1 MDKLMQVL
9 LLRVLI
15 SAISR
20 LLAGISRVIAR
31 PLMYLLL
38 ILGAGIMVLPFL
50 WMLSSSIMTL
60 GEANAGRLLPRA
72 ARLSCPYVNQPS
84 FDKAGTVTGFDVAT
98 EIRAGEQ
105 EIHTDSYYVEVQR
118 DEQAAEWQF
127 RLVNNKAEPVAIV
140 PHDQPDGALTDGW
153 QRIPDGGGTVD
164 TGRGLTITFA
174 DPATYAA
181 DTNLGRRSGASRT
194 DYANCCE
201 YPSDVLS
208 RQEVERAERTYTGRP
223 IPDDLSEC
231 RTTSRKVAYFFAEFV
246 GANYYKAW
254 NTARFNEYMWNSVRL
269 TAITLVGILVVST
282 LAAYA
287 FARMTFPGR
296 SFLFAVL
303 LSTMM
308 IPETVTMIPNY
319 LTVTGNNPVF
329 PFITKAWYNNWPA
342 LTVPFMAGFF
352 NIFLLRQFFAQIP
365 DELWDA
371 ARIDGAGHL
380 RFLWQVVLPLSK
392 APIMTVTI
400 FAFIGSWNAL
410 LWPLIATQA
419 GSDWWPI
426 SVGLQNF
433 VDEAGPQIHLW
444 MAAASIS
451 MLPVLIL
458 YFIAQR
464 QFIEGIATTGLKG

>member
-1 MDKLMQVL
+1 MDDK
-9 LLRVLI
+9 
-15 SAISR
+15 SAMR
-20 LLAGISRVIAR
+20 LSWDAVRRGISRGF
-31 PLMYLLL
+31 LYLLL

-50 WMLSSSIMTL
+50 WMLSTSVMTI

-72 ARLSCPYVNQPS
+72 ARLSCPYVNLMS
-84 FDKAGTVTGFDVAT
+84 YDKAGTVTGFAVAP
-98 EIRAGEQ
+98 EVRAGEQ
-105 EIHTDSYYVEVQR
+105 ELHTDSYYVEIQQ
-118 DEQAAEWQF
+118 DEQSAEWQF

-140 PHDQPDGALTDGW
+140 PYNEPDGSLTDQW
-153 QRIPDGGGTVD
+153 QAIPSSGGEVD

-174 DPATYAA
+174 DPAVYPD

-194 DYANCCE
+194 EYANCCE
-201 YPSDVLS
+201 YPSDVLRWQEAE
-208 RQEVERAERTYTGRP
+208 RQERTYTGRP
-223 IPDDLSEC
+223 LPEDLSEC
-231 RTTSRKVAYFFAEFV
+231 RTTGHKISYFFEEFI
-246 GANYYKAW
+246 GSNYYDAW
-254 NTARFNEYMWNSVRL
+254 KTAKFNEYMWNSVRL
-269 TAITLVGILVVST
+269 TGITLLGILIVST

-287 FARMTFPGR
+287 FGRMTFPGR
-296 SFLFAVL
+296 NFLFALL

-308 IPETVTMIPNY
+308 IPETVTMIPNF
-319 LTVTGNNPVF
+319 LTITGNNPVF
-329 PFITKAWYNNWPA
+329 PFITKAWYDNWPA
-342 LTVPFMAGFF
+342 LTIPFMAGFF

-392 APIMTVTI
+392 APIMTVII
-400 FAFIGSWNAL
+400 FSFIGSWNAL
-410 LWPLIATQA
+410 LWPLIATKA

-433 VDEAGPQIHLW
+433 VLEAGPQTHLW

-451 MLPVLIL
+451 MLPVLML
-458 YFIAQR
+458 YFLAQR